1 MNEKEIKKILDENK
15 VLKEENKRLWQLVA
29 YVKKTIQKYEDEIV
43 QFHNANDAEKQ
54 AALRR
59 AYLEADKGIVG
70 KLMIKVDDLPLCGR
84 TKNLFRYS
92 DINTLGDVAALKLV
106 DIMGYRG
113 MGKTR
118 VKELTDVMEFYGLE
132 FGMDT
137 KGIIEEALKDYGK
150 KKKRGNQ

>member
-137 KGIIEEALKDYGK
+137 KGIIEEALKDYGQ

>member
-1 MNEKEIKKILDENK
+1 MNEKEIKKILDDNK